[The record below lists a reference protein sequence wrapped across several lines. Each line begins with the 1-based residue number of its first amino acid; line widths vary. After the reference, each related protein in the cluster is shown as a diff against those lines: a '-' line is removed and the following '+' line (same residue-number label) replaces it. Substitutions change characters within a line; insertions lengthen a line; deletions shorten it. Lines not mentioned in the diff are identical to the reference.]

1 MASQELFALVDE
13 SFVLVDHLRFITRSR
28 TALDRRGVSRTAAQF
43 KRELSEHKLAASCR
57 ARQGT
62 ARASK
67 AAGLAERLAE
77 RLAAYRELE
86 ARFTELLRLEGEAT
100 QVCLSAEG
108 ELEAAYSDLAGEN
121 RRLRAA
127 AAAARERAEHTIEQA
142 AATHEATRC
151 AGWST
156 RTKLRCPQLAGS
168 AGGSG
173 AARWVTAH
181 ARARVR
187 AGARSR
193 ARSGAARPSCSSAWA
208 ASCSSARRDARGARE
223 EVRSRPPRHLAAA
236 RRSSDDASPVTP
248 PPRCRDALSRDHAGD
263 HDEL

>member
-1 MASQELFALVDE
+1 MASQELFALLDE

-67 AAGLAERLAE
+67 AAGLAERLA
-77 RLAAYRELE
+77 AYRELE

-127 AAAARERAEHTIEQA
+127 AAAARERAAHTIEQA

-151 AGWST
+151 AGWSPRT
-156 RTKLRCPQLAGS
+156 RLRCPQLAGS
-168 AGGSG
+168 ARGSG
-173 AARWVTAH
+173 AARWVTAN

-208 ASCSSARRDARGARE
+208 ASCSSARRHARGPRE
-223 EVRSRPPRHLAAA
+223 EVRPRPPRRLAAG
-236 RRSSDDASPVTP
+236 RRSSDDASPVMP
-248 PPRCRDALSRDHAGD
+248 APHCRDALSRDHARD